1 MGYVLS
7 VIGILVGCALIGTII
22 YVVNRVRC
30 RVRQISELAF
40 GTKDIIEG
48 FKQQEE
54 VYNNTPKSV
63 SGMTSVELPKILR
76 DFPEFS
82 WTEWKKICENTLQA
96 YLEAIENKSLTY
108 LKDASD
114 AIKQQADLVIG
125 EEMRLG
131 ITECFDQLKIHRT
144 EIYRYEKKEGLCK
157 IKIQSALQ
165 YYYSKISE
173 EKGKMIDNKIQQCR
187 YDMELVF
194 VQDMSKVD
202 DDLAYEFI
210 GNCPNCGAP
219 MVAVGSTRRCQ
230 YCGTEVKEAYNTRI
244 WTLHRIDKAK

>member
-1 MGYVLS
+1 MFGYVLA
-7 VIGILVGCALIGTII
+7 VLGILAVGALAGSII
-22 YVVNRVRC
+22 YVIYRARK
-30 RVRQISELAF
+30 ISKAVF
-40 GTKDIIEG
+40 GTVDILEG

-54 VYNNTPKSV
+54 VYNNTAKSV
-63 SGMTSVELPKILR
+63 SGMTSVELPKIMK

-82 WTEWKKICENTLQA
+82 WSEWKKICENTLRA
-96 YLEAIENKSLTY
+96 YLEAIENHSLTY

-114 AIKQQADLVIG
+114 AIKQQADLIIG
-125 EEMRLG
+125 EEKKLG
-131 ITECFDQLKIHRT
+131 ITECFDQLHIHRT
-144 EIYRYEKKEGLCK
+144 EISRYEKKDGICK

-173 EKGKMIDNKIQQCR
+173 EKGKMVDNKKQQCR

-194 VQDMSKVD
+194 VQDMSKVE
-202 DDLAYEFI
+202 DDLAYDFV

-230 YCGTEVKEAYNTRI
+230 YCGTEVKEAYNTRV
-244 WTLHRIDKAK
+244 WTLHRIDKVK

>member
-1 MGYVLS
+1 MFGYVLAVFGIVAVGALVYS
-7 VIGILVGCALIGTII
+7 IGYA
-22 YVVNRVRC
+22 VNRVRK
-30 RVRQISELAF
+30 ISELAF

-63 SGMTSVELPKILR
+63 SGMTSVELPKIMR

-82 WTEWKKICENTLQA
+82 WPEWKKICENTLRA
-96 YLEAIENKSLTY
+96 YLEAIENHSLTY

-114 AIKQQADLVIG
+114 AIKQQVDLIIG
-125 EEMRLG
+125 EEKKLG
-131 ITECFDQLKIHRT
+131 ITECFDQLQIHRT
-144 EIYRYEKKEGLCK
+144 EISRYEKKDGMCK

-202 DDLAYEFI
+202 DDLAYEFV

-230 YCGTEVKEAYNTRI
+230 YCGTEVKEAYNTRV

>member
-1 MGYVLS
+1 MISYVLS
-7 VIGILVGCALIGTII
+7 VLGILVGGALAGSII
-22 YVVNRVRC
+22 YVIIRVRK
-30 RVRQISELAF
+30 ISQEAF
-40 GTKDIIEG
+40 GTPDIVKG
-48 FKQQEE
+48 FQQQEE

-63 SGMTSVELPKILR
+63 SGMTNVELPKIMR

-82 WTEWKKICENTLQA
+82 WPEWKKICENTLRA

-114 AIKQQADLVIG
+114 AIKQQADLIIG
-125 EEMRLG
+125 EEMQLR
-131 ITECFDQLKIHRT
+131 ITECFDQLQIHRT
-144 EIYRYEKKEGLCK
+144 EIFRYEKKEGLCK

-173 EKGKMIDNKIQQCR
+173 EKGKMIDNKKQQCR

-202 DDLAYEFI
+202 DDLAYEFV

-219 MVAVGSTRRCQ
+219 MVAVGGARRCQ
-230 YCGTEVKEAYNTRI
+230 YCGTEVKEAYNTRV

>member
-1 MGYVLS
+1 MFGYVLS
-7 VIGILVGCALIGTII
+7 ALGILVGGTLAGTII
-22 YVVNRVRC
+22 YVIYRVR
-30 RVRQISELAF
+30 RISQKAF
-40 GTKDIIEG
+40 GTPDIIEG
-48 FKQQEE
+48 FKKQEE

-63 SGMTSVELPKILR
+63 SGMTNVELPKIKR

-82 WTEWKKICENTLQA
+82 WPEWKKICENTLRA

-108 LKDASD
+108 LKDASY
-114 AIKQQADLVIG
+114 AIKQQADLIIG
-125 EEMRLG
+125 EEKKLG
-131 ITECFDQLKIHRT
+131 ITECFDQLQIHRT
-144 EIYRYEKKEGLCK
+144 EISRYEKKDGMCK

-173 EKGKMIDNKIQQCR
+173 EKGKMIDNIKQQCR

-194 VQDMSKVD
+194 VQDMSNVD
-202 DDLAYEFI
+202 DDLAYDFV

-230 YCGTEVKEAYNTRI
+230 YCGTEVKEAYNTRV
-244 WTLHRIDKAK
+244 WTLHRIDKVK